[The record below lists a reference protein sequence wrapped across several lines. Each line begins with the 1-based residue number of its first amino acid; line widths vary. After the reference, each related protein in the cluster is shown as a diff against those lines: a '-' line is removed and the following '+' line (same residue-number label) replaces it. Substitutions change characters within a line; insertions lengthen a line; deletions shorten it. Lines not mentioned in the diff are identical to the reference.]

1 MPDDILF
8 NPLDKRNL
16 GKSVVDAL
24 IERPVVEL
32 NAVSPFPG
40 AGVYAIYYKGGFA
53 PYEKLSSLNQVSET
67 YPIYVGKAIPS
78 GARKGSSIN
87 TTLSSTAL
95 SKRLFEHATTIA
107 LADSLNVNEFTC
119 RYLVVDDIW
128 IALGEALLIEK
139 YQPLWNVVVEG
150 FGNHDPGSGRYQGK
164 RPVWDELHPGRPWAD
179 KCEPCKLSHAQILD
193 NVAGYMERLSSS

>member
-53 PYEKLSSLNQVSET
+53 PYERLSSLNQGSET

-107 LADSLNVNEFTC
+107 LADSLNVSEFTC

-193 NVAGYMERLSSS
+193 NVSGYMDRLSLS

>member
-32 NAVSPFPG
+32 NAISPFPG

-53 PYEKLSSLNQVSET
+53 PYERLSSLNQGSET

-107 LADSLNVNEFTC
+107 LADSLNVSEFTC

-193 NVAGYMERLSSS
+193 NVSGYMDRLSSS